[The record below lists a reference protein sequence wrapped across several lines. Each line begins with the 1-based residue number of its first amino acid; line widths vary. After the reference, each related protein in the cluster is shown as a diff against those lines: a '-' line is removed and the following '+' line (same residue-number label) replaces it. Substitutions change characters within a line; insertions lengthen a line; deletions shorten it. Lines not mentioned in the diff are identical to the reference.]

1 MEERACWIC
10 GAGDF
15 TPRLLA
21 PAAGDVVVAADG
33 RPIHLHLPPG
43 EQRLD
48 MVAAPLHV
56 LQQEGQQRAA
66 PLHGKLHLF
75 HTITS

>member
-1 MEERACWIC
+1 M
-10 GAGDF
+10 
-15 TPRLLA
+15 
-21 PAAGDVVVAADG
+21 VVAADG